1 MKLIFLMAL
10 VAFASAADKK
20 EPELTNPAQPDE
32 TNVIFNCPT
41 DKPKGFCVRRTKD
54 GYSVKLAHHPKYAS
68 EKDKLGFNCISTNA
82 ENNYC
87 CKQDYIPTPKKERK
101 RLSKRQKGEKP
112 DPEATIFQKIPDN
125 DLKNHCSVQAGKGK

>member
-54 GYSVKLAHHPKYAS
+54 GYSGVLYAFS
-68 EKDKLGFNCISTNA
+68 SDVHQPPQHYMS
-82 ENNYC
+82 
-87 CKQDYIPTPKKERK
+87 
-101 RLSKRQKGEKP
+101 
-112 DPEATIFQKIPDN
+112 
-125 DLKNHCSVQAGKGK
+125 